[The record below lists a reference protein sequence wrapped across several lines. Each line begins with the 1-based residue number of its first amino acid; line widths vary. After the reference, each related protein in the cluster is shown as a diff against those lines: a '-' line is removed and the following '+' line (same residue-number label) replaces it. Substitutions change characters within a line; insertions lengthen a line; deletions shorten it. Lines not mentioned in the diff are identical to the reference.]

1 MPDDEANATAV
12 VGLGGLMSSRLL
24 RDLLGAPLDVSDEAL
39 VSSWVQMMS
48 AILTNTDAAE
58 RAQ

>member
-1 MPDDEANATAV
+1 
-12 VGLGGLMSSRLL
+12 
-24 RDLLGAPLDVSDEAL
+24 LDVSDEAL